1 MMQPA
6 QPVEYFM
13 EQGAKFLNLPD
24 EYVTQAL
31 AIIAETS
38 EEDFSLSSRSRRTKC
53 AAATYITMML
63 NAKHRNQRDVADA
76 FDTTEVSVR
85 SVYSQMLE
93 SYLRLHP
100 EKKDLRLKY
109 KVRTSRALLLKKYFP
124 EKNE

>member
-1 MMQPA
+1 MQPA
-6 QPVEYFM
+6 QPVEFFM
-13 EQGAKFLNLPD
+13 TAGAKFLKLPE
-24 EYVTQAL
+24 EYVVQAL

-53 AAATYITMML
+53 AAATYITLML
-63 NAKHRNQRDVADA
+63 NIKHRNQRDVAEA

-100 EKKDLRLKY
+100 EKRDLRLKY
-109 KVRTSRALLLKKYFP
+109 KVGAQRAQIINKYFP
-124 EKNE
+124 EKQ

>member
-1 MMQPA
+1 MQPA
-6 QPVEYFM
+6 QPVEFFM
-13 EQGAKFLNLPD
+13 TAGAKFLKLPE
-24 EYVTQAL
+24 EYVDQAL

-53 AAATYITMML
+53 AAATYITLML
-63 NAKHRNQRDVADA
+63 NIKHRNQRDVAEA

-100 EKKDLRLKY
+100 EKRDLRLKY
-109 KVRTSRALLLKKYFP
+109 KVGAQRAQIINKYFP
-124 EKNE
+124 EKQ